1 MLEGFG
7 DVRMAAVAI
16 GGIEEAEAV
25 LVAIQKK
32 LGEALDA
39 ESSLM
44 RMMAGAD
51 GARAHGEATG
61 LDTGLPQSDVV
72 RRAKLAR
79 KGLEA

>member
-51 GARAHGEATG
+51 GACAHGEATG
-61 LDTGLPQSDVV
+61 LDAGLAQSDGI
-72 RRAKLAR
+72 RRAEFAR
-79 KGLEA
+79 EGLES